1 MKLILPALAV
11 AFFAVGCTN
20 DKNPK
25 PDSMREKGPV
35 TMPTTKPMATTMRVD
50 AGGEAFG
57 LPMKL
62 NDSESISVA
71 QLREKSTEL
80 DGKYVRVSGTVDK
93 VCPKKGCW
101 LQMANDKGEPLFVK
115 FTCPIEGRLI
125 PMEAT
130 GKPAMVE
137 GVVKVKEYSQ
147 AEARHIAEEKGATAE
162 EIEKIVGPQK
172 ALTLASPGAKVM
184 D

>member
-1 MKLILPALAV
+1 MKLILPAIAV
-11 AFFAVGCTN
+11 ALMAVGCMK
-20 DKNPK
+20 DKAHCADCETK
-25 PDSMREKGPV
+25 KGPV
-35 TMPTTKPMATTMRVD
+35 TMPATKPMMKAE
-50 AGGEAFG
+50 APGESFG
-57 LPMKL
+57 QPMKL
-62 NDSESISVA
+62 TAADAVTVQ
-71 QLREKSTEL
+71 QLRDNSAKL
-80 DGKYVRVSGTVDK
+80 DGQYVRVSGTVDK

-125 PMEAT
+125 PMEAM
-130 GKPAMVE
+130 GKPAVVE

-172 ALTLASPGAKVM
+172 SLTLASPGAKVM